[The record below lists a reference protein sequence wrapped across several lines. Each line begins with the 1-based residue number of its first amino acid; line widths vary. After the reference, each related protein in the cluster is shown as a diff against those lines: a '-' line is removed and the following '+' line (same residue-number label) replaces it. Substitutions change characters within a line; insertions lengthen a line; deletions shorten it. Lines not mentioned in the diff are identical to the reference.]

1 MLARY
6 LVIVITVVLNLITF
20 RISLLLFNANP
31 FLFPVSLLQELRLC
45 SHLISEFGSESST
58 MTPDGAFSST
68 RLKNP
73 SKSMD
78 SPLLSQENGSRD
90 SMAFDE

>member
-1 MLARY
+1 M
-6 LVIVITVVLNLITF
+6 IVITVLLNLITF
-20 RISLLLFNANP
+20 RISLLFFFNANP

-58 MTPDGAFSST
+58 MTTDGAFSST
-68 RLKNP
+68 WLNSL

-78 SPLLSQENGSRD
+78 SPLLSHENGSRN
-90 SMAFDE
+90 S

>member
-1 MLARY
+1 MKLRAFP
-6 LVIVITVVLNLITF
+6 I
-20 RISLLLFNANP
+20 NACKG
-31 FLFPVSLLQELRLC
+31 LRLC

-68 RLKNP
+68 RLNNP

-78 SPLLSQENGSRD
+78 SALLSHENGSRN
-90 SMAFDE
+90 SIAFDK